1 MRFSCKWIGLEKT
14 SQGVFSHFPE
24 MFFLIFR
31 HKKINTIFISLYGR
45 IICYVNGTKIHS
57 VEPQRFGREYG
68 TVGRNKSP
76 KEREIE

>member
-1 MRFSCKWIGLEKT
+1 MDRIRNILRC
-14 SQGVFSHFPE
+14 
-24 MFFLIFR
+24 FFLILR
-31 HKKINTIFISLYGR
+31 PRKINIIFISLYGH
-45 IICYVNGTKIHS
+45 IIYYVNGTKIHS